1 MRHRILVV
9 SNGPELASR
18 LREAER
24 RSVDSG
30 LESPPDIDEAA
41 SGEAAMQKLASL
53 SPDLTLVDHRL
64 PDMTGMELIRVL
76 RLRGVE
82 QPLVLVVRR
91 ESLELAIRSLNQG
104 ADDFLVRPVSDR
116 ALRDVVRTGVGP
128 SEQEEGLAL
137 PPELSYEGD

>member
-41 SGEAAMQKLASL
+41 SGEAGMQKLASL
-53 SPDLTLVDHRL
+53 SPDLTLVDHMS
-64 PDMTGMELIRVL
+64 DVECTGSVH
-76 RLRGVE
+76 
-82 QPLVLVVRR
+82 
-91 ESLELAIRSLNQG
+91 S
-104 ADDFLVRPVSDR
+104 
-116 ALRDVVRTGVGP
+116 TGEDAP
-128 SEQEEGLAL
+128 KW
-137 PPELSYEGD
+137 